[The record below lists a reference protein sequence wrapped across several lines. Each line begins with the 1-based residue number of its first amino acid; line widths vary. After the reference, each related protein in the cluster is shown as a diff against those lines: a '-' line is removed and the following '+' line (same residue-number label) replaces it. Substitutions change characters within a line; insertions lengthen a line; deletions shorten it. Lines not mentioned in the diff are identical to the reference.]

1 MTVRDVEWMNASAGQ
16 PDYSAA
22 DYRLVQAAIL
32 GATGGSRLLGSR
44 SGVVPGIA
52 NALQGVHNGATP
64 GTLTVNPGMAFIDG
78 TLTIGAYMLTVEVAE
93 VFNVPAAGSV
103 SRTDRVWVRA
113 RDAEVDGTVG
123 SNRNG
128 VVEYVAG
135 DAGTGAPPAIPN
147 HALLLCEVTV
157 PVAATPTATDKRIYT
172 ARTDSI
178 GTRVKDQA
186 EQDTITTR
194 YPGMTLFRVDTGVP
208 QTWDGSAWR
217 PLRYADPPYARIHR
231 ITNQSIPDN
240 ASTQINFGTVDE
252 ESVSTFGDTA
262 NNRLVVPLAGLY
274 DIELYVSWAN
284 TNATGH
290 RTIQLLLN
298 AAVVRRDRVWPGS
311 ALDVYSLIKIRLRLA
326 AGDLLTA
333 EANQNSTVA
342 QPVNGGTGAADSGLS
357 ALWVRV

>member
-1 MTVRDVEWMNASAGQ
+1 MTVRDVPWMNASAGQ

-22 DYRLVQAAIL
+22 DLRLYGAAIL

-52 NALQGVHNGATP
+52 NALQVTHNGATP
-64 GTLTVNPGMAFIDG
+64 GIATVNPGMAFIDG
-78 TLTIGAYMLTVEVAE
+78 TLTIGNYHLTVEVAE
-93 VFNVPAAGSV
+93 NFNVPAAGSV
-103 SRTDRVWVRA
+103 TRTDRVWVRA

-128 VVEYVAG
+128 VAEYVAG
-135 DAGTGAPPAIPN
+135 DAGTGAPPAIPS
-147 HALLLCEVTV
+147 HALLLAEVTV
-157 PVAATPTATDKRIYT
+157 PVAATPTVTDKRLWT

-178 GTRVKDQA
+178 GPRVKDQA
-186 EQDTITTR
+186 EQDLITTR
-194 YPGMTLFRVDTGVP
+194 YPGMTVFRADTGVAH
-208 QTWDGSAWR
+208 TWDGAAWR
-217 PLRYADPPYARIHR
+217 PLKYADPPYARIHR

-240 ASTQINFGTVDE
+240 ATTQINFGTVDE

-274 DIELYVSWAN
+274 DVELYVSWAN

-290 RTIQLLLN
+290 RTIQLQVN
-298 AAVVRRDRVWPGS
+298 AVTVRRDRVWPGS
-311 ALDVYSLIKIRLRLA
+311 GLDVYSLIKIRYRLA
-326 AGDLLTA
+326 AGDLITA
-333 EANQNSTVA
+333 EANQNSGVA
-342 QPVNGGTGAADSGLS
+342 QPVNGGSGSADSGLS